1 MTMIE
6 SLHGNVLDIL
16 KSDNPADKCSAIETL
31 MNESLGSDTLEYICS
46 LVEDKD
52 KGVRNSVDIM
62 LSINPSE
69 QIPRLLIKYISSQ
82 SISTRNL
89 AGEILL
95 KIGDKAID
103 AMLSYLD
110 TGNDDDKKF
119 IIDILGLIGNQAS
132 AAPILKVMKE
142 NDNDNVILACI
153 EALGYLKYE
162 DALETMFQFYERN
175 EFYKPT
181 IIESLGKI
189 GSKKSLDFITLK
201 YNDEDDLIRFS
212 IIESLGL
219 IGDEESFFFLLSELS
234 RTSGPII
241 WPIINSIYELKEKFN
256 FDVPYDE
263 GTKAAL
269 LQTIYQA
276 EPKYRKAAVYL
287 ITAFDDEEI
296 YSTCLKVYGEDSD
309 LDEIIKNKIFEKPL
323 VLLSI
328 IPVLINKNSGNI
340 RNLLELTKETI
351 EIYPSI
357 IKDVLPNLSQRDLA
371 DSISKCLDDP
381 DEEVRKYATE
391 LLFSID
397 ENIAVLFLD
406 KMLEDDNIW
415 NKLKLLE
422 ILSNVRLA
430 HIEPALTK
438 MANDP
443 EEMIS
448 ERAKNILSQ
457 KQDFQFET
465 KHENNL

>member
-6 SLHGNVLDIL
+6 NLHGDVLEKL
-16 KSDNPADKCSAIETL
+16 RLGSPADKCSAIESL
-31 MNESLGSDTLEYICS
+31 MNESLETETLEYICS

-62 LSINPSE
+62 LSMNPS
-69 QIPRLLIKYISSQ
+69 QKIPELLVKYVSSQ

-103 AMLSYLD
+103 AMINYLER
-110 TGNDDDKKF
+110 GNDDDKKF
-119 IIDILGLIGNQAS
+119 IIDILGLIGNPV
-132 AAPILKVMKE
+132 AAPTILKVITE
-142 NDNDNVILACI
+142 SENDNVILACI
-153 EALGYLKYE
+153 EALGNLKYL
-162 DALETMFQFYERN
+162 DALETLFQFYEKN

-234 RTSGPII
+234 RTTGPII

-287 ITAFDDEEI
+287 IIAFDDEEI
-296 YSTCLKVYGEDSD
+296 YSTCLRVYGEDYD
-309 LDEIIKNKIFEKPL
+309 LDEIIKNKMFEKPL
-323 VLLSI
+323 ALLSI
-328 IPVLINKNSGNI
+328 IPIIINQSSGNI

-351 EIYPSI
+351 EIYPAILKES
-357 IKDVLPNLSQRDLA
+357 LQNLQRRDLA
-371 DSISKCLDDP
+371 DAISKCLDDP
-381 DEEVRKYATE
+381 DEEVRKYASE
-391 LLFSID
+391 LLFLID

-422 ILSNVRLA
+422 ILSNVKLSQ
-430 HIEPALTK
+430 IEPALIK
-438 MANDP
+438 MTNDP

-448 ERAKNILSQ
+448 ERAKIILSQ
-457 KQDFQFET
+457 NQDFQFET
-465 KHENNL
+465 KNENNL

>member
-1 MTMIE
+1 MTRIE
-6 SLHGNVLDIL
+6 NLHVNSQELL
-16 KSDNPADKCSAIETL
+16 KSSNPTEKCSAIETL
-31 MNESLGSDTLEYICS
+31 MNESLDNDTLEYICS

-52 KGVRNSVDIM
+52 KGVRNTVDIM
-62 LSINPSE
+62 LSINPSG
-69 QIPRLLIKYISSQ
+69 QIPRLLVKYISSQ

-103 AMLSYLD
+103 AMLNYLD
-110 TGNDDDKKF
+110 SGTDDDKKF
-119 IIDILGLIGNQAS
+119 IIDILGLIGNPKS
-132 AAPILKVMKE
+132 GVPILKVIKE
-142 NDNDNVILACI
+142 NENDNVILACV
-153 EALGYLKYE
+153 EALGNLSFTE
-162 DALETMFQFYERN
+162 ALETLFQFYELN

-181 IIESLGKI
+181 IIEALGKI
-189 GSKKSLDFITLK
+189 GSKKALEFITIK
-201 YNDEDDLIRFS
+201 YNEEDDLIRFS

-263 GTKAAL
+263 GTKTAL

-276 EPKYRKAAVYL
+276 EPKYRKAAVHL

-296 YSTCLKVYGEDSD
+296 YSTCLKVYGEDPD
-309 LDEIIKNKIFEKPL
+309 LDELIKNKMFEKPL
-323 VLLSI
+323 ALLSI
-328 IPVLINKNSGNI
+328 IPVIINQTAGNL
-340 RNLLELTKETI
+340 RSLLELTKETV
-351 EIYPSI
+351 EIYPAI
-357 IKDVLPNLSQRDLA
+357 LKEILPNLQRRNLA

-406 KMLEDDNIW
+406 KMIEDDNIW
-415 NKLKLLE
+415 NKLKLIE
-422 ILSNVRLA
+422 ILSTVRLA
-430 HIEPALTK
+430 EIDSALIK
-438 MANDP
+438 MTNDP

-448 ERAKNILSQ
+448 EKAKSILLQ
-457 KQDFQFET
+457 KQDLQFET
-465 KHENNL
+465 KSENNL